1 MNIIN
6 NYCKQ
11 LPHFNEFFYELDN
24 ILFTQIK
31 ANIIISYFFNW
42 KILNNKTYI
51 PIYNDEWL
59 ALFSTNDFNN
69 VFFKLYNIKDIVF
82 NINNNRHIP
91 FFNKDMYVS
100 ISNYLINIGIDN
112 INTNHLKDMQ
122 HLAFISFSFSPSQI
136 F

>member
-24 ILFTQIK
+24 ILFTK
-31 ANIIISYFFNW
+31 LKLISLFLISLIG

-69 VFFKLYNIKDIVF
+69 VFLNFII
-82 NINNNRHIP
+82 
-91 FFNKDMYVS
+91 
-100 ISNYLINIGIDN
+100 
-112 INTNHLKDMQ
+112 LK
-122 HLAFISFSFSPSQI
+122 I
-136 F
+136 